1 MSIVQHILKEEY
13 DRLQKLVVIYS
24 KAIDKL
30 PKGSISRKKRNNN
43 VYSYLA
49 YRADDKIKF
58 LYLGKDNSPK
68 VREIAKQIA
77 ERKEKEKQL
86 RQVKASLKEIGKFLD
101 E

>member
-24 KAIDKL
+24 KAIEKL

-43 VYSYLA
+43 IYSYLA
-49 YRADDKIKF
+49 YRADKKIKF
-58 LYLGKDNSPK
+58 VYLGKDNSEK
-68 VREIAKQIA
+68 VMEIARQIA
-77 ERKEKEKQL
+77 ERKDKEKQL
-86 RQVKASLKEIGKFLD
+86 RQVRASLKEIKKVLG